1 MAIAHTK
8 IRPPRPRAGLLI
20 PRPALTS
27 RLQSALDAGQSLLLC
42 APAGYG
48 KTALLSQWL
57 AGLADDV
64 AVVWVALDEG
74 DDLARLLDCLFAAL
88 EPFDLPWRAA
98 PEGLRDAAL
107 RGGSELARVADV
119 MLNALD
125 ASEVRRGLI
134 VLDDVH
140 HLVDEASLQFLDRWL
155 ARLGERWHL
164 VLSARQEPPLRLAR
178 LRASGALVDLG
189 ATQLALDAVEVA
201 QIAAA
206 LGLDMQAAQRLFER
220 SGGWPA
226 GLRLALGGAGGGA
239 IDRAAFDYLACEVL
253 NRLDPELRGFL
264 LRCSVLYELDAARC
278 QALGEPA
285 QQAAHWLHEIERLA
299 LFVTVVDVS
308 PLTLRLHQL
317 FRDMLR
323 QRLRL
328 EQPILRAQLLERAA
342 ELEQDPSRR
351 QGLLLAAGQP
361 LRAAELLLAE
371 APVLI
376 SSIGA
381 AALLDLVH
389 RFEPEYVDTSPELHR
404 ATAIALWREWEAVR
418 AHWHLE
424 RAEQLY
430 AARGDVPGLL
440 AARVHRGVLLIAQ
453 GRLSETARLLDEV
466 DAEQLH
472 GEPLRTALL
481 VQGWLALE
489 SGHFNAVAP
498 LFERRLHE
506 LLQVPTVEAW
516 YDGVAPPRQLCCAG
530 MAPLAERW
538 FAGSQVL
545 RGERTLPLARMC
557 QAWNLFWQ
565 GRLAESRDM
574 LARAEADAA
583 WVGQQVILRNHGLA
597 LQAVHAMLAGDI
609 GRALDLGRQRIAE
622 HVQGYGAWAL
632 WQNLF
637 FSAKVAASCG
647 AAELLQQLLDR
658 LTRLAAEL
666 PDMITSHRP
675 EPLLGLQGQ
684 LAWLQGRQEQAL
696 DAWRRSLVH
705 EEGHDLLGQSSEVR
719 LRLGAALLAR
729 GQPGDGGA
737 GDEALALLVPALS
750 QREPRGLLWAP
761 GLLVAM
767 GEHDWQGHLE
777 PAALARFK
785 HWLAE
790 LGQPGAPPPEVAA
803 DEPLSSR
810 EAEVL
815 AHIAAG
821 ASNKH
826 IARALD
832 ISPHTVKRH
841 VANILDKLGM
851 DSRGQAAAWWRERP
865 QATGPAPFV

>member
-8 IRPPRPRAGLLI
+8 IRPPRPRAGQLI
-20 PRPALTS
+20 QRPALLA
-27 RLQSALDAGQSLLLC
+27 RLERALDAGQSLLLC
-42 APAGYG
+42 APAGFG

-57 AGLADDV
+57 AQLPGDV
-64 AVVWVALDEG
+64 ALAWVALDEG

-88 EPFDLPWRAA
+88 EPFDLPWRTA

-107 RGGSELARVADV
+107 RGGDELLRVADV
-119 MLNALD
+119 MLNTLD
-125 ASEVRRGLI
+125 ASDAPRGLI

-140 HLVDEASLQFLDRWL
+140 HLADAASLQFLDRWL

-164 VLSARQEPPLRLAR
+164 VLSARQEPALRLAR
-178 LRASGALVDLG
+178 RRASGGLVDVA
-189 ATQLALDAVEVA
+189 ATQLALDAMEVA

-206 LGLDMQAAQRLFER
+206 LGQDTATAQRLFER

-226 GLRLALGGAGGGA
+226 GLRLALGGAGAGA
-239 IDRAAFDYLACEVL
+239 IDRAAFDYLASEVL
-253 NRLDPELRGFL
+253 DRLEPGLQGFL
-264 LRCSVLYELDAARC
+264 LRCCVLYELDAARC
-278 QALGEPA
+278 EALGEPP
-285 QQAAHWLHEIERLA
+285 QQAAHWLREIERQA
-299 LFVTVVDVS
+299 LFVTVVDVA

-323 QRLRL
+323 QRLQH
-328 EQPILRAQLLERAA
+328 EQPVLRAELLARAA
-342 ELEQDPSRR
+342 ALEADPGRR

-361 LRAAELLLAE
+361 QRAAELLLAE

-376 SSIGA
+376 SGIGA
-381 AALLDLVH
+381 AALLELVQ
-389 RFEPEYVDTSPELHR
+389 RFAPDFADASPELHR
-404 ATAIALWREWEAVR
+404 ARAIALWRDWEAGR

-424 RAEQLY
+424 QAEQLY
-430 AARGDVPGLL
+430 AARGDEPGLL
-440 AARVHRGVLLIAQ
+440 ATRVHRGVLLIAQ
-453 GRLSETARLLDEV
+453 GRLAETEQLLQEV
-466 DAEQLH
+466 DLSRLT
-472 GEPLRTALL
+472 GEALRTAQL
-481 VQGWLALE
+481 VQIWHALE
-489 SGHFNAVAP
+489 TGHFNAVAG
-498 LFERRLHE
+498 LFEQRLQA

-516 YDGVAPPRQLCCAG
+516 YDGVPPPRQLCCLG

-557 QAWNLFWQ
+557 QAWNLCWQ
-565 GRLAESRDM
+565 GRLTESRDM

-597 LQAVHAMLAGDI
+597 LRALHAMLAGDI
-609 GRALDLGRQRIAE
+609 GQALDLGRQRIAE
-622 HVQGYGAWAL
+622 HVPGYGAWAL

-637 FSAKVAASCG
+637 FSARVAASCG
-647 AAELLQQLLDR
+647 AADLLQQLLDR

-666 PDMITSHRP
+666 PDLVTEHRP
-675 EPLLGLQGQ
+675 APLLALQGQ
-684 LAWLQGRQEQAL
+684 LAWLQGRPDAAL
-696 DAWRRSLVH
+696 QAWREVLRH
-705 EEGHDLLGQSSEVR
+705 EEGHDLLGHGAETR

-729 GQPGDGGA
+729 GEPGDV
-737 GDEALALLVPALS
+737 DEALTLLVPALS
-750 QREPRGLLWAP
+750 RREPGGLLWAP
-761 GLLVAM
+761 ALLAEL
-767 GEHDWQGHLE
+767 GGRDWQAWLE
-777 PAALARFK
+777 PAAQARLR

-790 LGQPGAPPPEVAA
+790 LGPPPEPPAA
-803 DEPLSSR
+803 APVDELLSGR

-841 VANILDKLGM
+841 VANILDKLAL
-851 DSRGQAAAWWRERP
+851 DSRGQAAAWWRERLP
-865 QATGPAPFV
+865 ATGPGQLA